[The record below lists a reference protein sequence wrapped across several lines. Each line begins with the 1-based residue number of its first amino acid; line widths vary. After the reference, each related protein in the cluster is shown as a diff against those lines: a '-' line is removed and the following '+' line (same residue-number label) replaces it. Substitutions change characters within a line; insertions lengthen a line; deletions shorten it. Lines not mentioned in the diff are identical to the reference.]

1 MARHRS
7 TRSSHSSKSVDNDKN
22 VKCAPY
28 GKELPKDMIE
38 EVNVEFQVTPGQ
50 SCGVTLNRKNMAVIK
65 LEMEGAGVTKIEFG
79 DVLLTLNGESL
90 WKGSK
95 ANLNKFQ
102 SLYKKLAAKGF
113 TCKITLLRPVNV
125 LPLGTKRLPMDQR
138 QEGFSYKLAVLYR
151 IGKRPLG
158 LQLVPGNNR
167 LYVLN
172 VHEFTCAA
180 RCVEEGDAILDADGE
195 KISSSHD
202 AQKIADLT
210 QEKPYVT
217 LLIEQAEGPIQKAQV
232 RQALMA
238 YKGSETEVD
247 PPLAPDVIDICK
259 VQSERLKKRDPKP
272 QKSILKEDE
281 EPRGHVSFEEKAS
294 AQAIVAEHNNKL
306 MVPIP
311 APTPVVNNY
320 QSLAALD
327 KGKN

>member
-7 TRSSHSSKSVDNDKN
+7 SRSSHSSKSVDNDKN

-28 GKELPKDMIE
+28 GKELPKEMIE
-38 EVNVEFQVTPGQ
+38 EVNVEFQVAPGQ
-50 SCGVTLNRKNMAVIK
+50 SCGVNLNSKTMVVTK

-79 DVLLTLNGESL
+79 DVLQTLNGESL

-95 ANLNKFQ
+95 ANFNKFQ
-102 SLYKKLAAKGF
+102 SLYKKLAAKGS

-125 LPLGTKRLPMDQR
+125 LPLDTKRLPMDQR
-138 QEGFSYKLAVLYR
+138 QAGYSYKLAVLYK
-151 IGKRPLG
+151 IEKRPLG

-167 LYVLN
+167 FYVLN

-180 RCVEEGDAILDADGE
+180 RCVEQGDAILDADGE
-195 KISSSHD
+195 TIS
-202 AQKIADLT
+202 KIADLA

-232 RQALMA
+232 RQVLMA

-247 PPLAPDVIDICK
+247 PPLAPDVMDICK
-259 VQSERLKKRDPKP
+259 VQIERLKKRDPKP
-272 QKSILKEDE
+272 QKSILKETT